1 MPCRSVRFRH
11 AVKSIKSVSSNL
23 VMFYDSDVFSG
34 GDMTL
39 DDLNV
44 LLSLNDQL
52 RDAINEIDHV
62 ARFRIS
68 QLPRLD
74 EV

>member
-11 AVKSIKSVSSNL
+11 AVNSIKSVSSNL

-39 DDLNV
+39 DDLEV